1 MNWGD
6 GSHYM
11 IQKIYNASI
20 STCFGDILDIWLV
33 QNVSKNIKANI
44 QINSLFKMYV
54 SYLLVMIMLNVN
66 ENIMER
72 GPNYAHVHYKN
83 SM

>member
-1 MNWGD
+1 MHQFLLVLKTYWTYGWLKTC
-6 GSHYM
+6 
-11 IQKIYNASI
+11 IKI
-20 STCFGDILDIWLV
+20 
-33 QNVSKNIKANI
+33 
-44 QINSLFKMYV
+44 FKLIVYFKIYV

-72 GPNYAHVHYKN
+72 GSKYAHVHYKN